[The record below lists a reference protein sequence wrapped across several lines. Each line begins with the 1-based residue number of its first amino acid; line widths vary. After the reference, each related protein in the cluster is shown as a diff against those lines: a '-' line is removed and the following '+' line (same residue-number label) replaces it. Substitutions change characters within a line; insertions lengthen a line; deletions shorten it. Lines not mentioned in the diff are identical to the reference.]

1 MTLPLSSGCKNLKEQ
16 LSMRSVSKSCANLIC
31 SYSDTK
37 VKDSRHIISNHT
49 SKSDSIDS
57 NQINSNQIKFCN
69 SISKLTLIIY
79 YSASFETRAQ
89 TQNRILILY
98 ARNTNSYQCIREMHI
113 RIPPSPNRRLDKAR
127 GTRGDAVQIF
137 FKTQIRNL
145 HQILS

>member
-89 TQNRILILY
+89 TSESIQILY
-98 ARNTNSYQCIREMHI
+98 TRDTNFLKCIREMHI
-113 RIPPSPNRRLDKAR
+113 QLSLVSGREPSLAR
-127 GTRGDAVQIF
+127 GNGDLCTKF
-137 FKTQIRNL
+137 YFKSRF
-145 HQILS
+145 